1 MRKLFFLIFMFFT
14 GCGEG
19 MPPIIG
25 EPISK
30 SHVNSN
36 IYSIISKIEM
46 PKDLANHVA
55 DFALMC
61 DNTNRADL
69 CRQNLRKIRKIDFV
83 DSFKK
88 QGTIGSC
95 WVYITGYRKILILKN
110 YVLSNSIAMKTL
122 IFHEL
127 GHCALDLE
135 HKGSFSIMSPT
146 LTLYEQFKF
155 MSWHDLLK
163 EMFEQ
168 TPGKT
173 YLSLNEDSDELD
185 RQHDDFVFVNEGE
198 ETNYAEIEDKDKY

>member
-1 MRKLFFLIFMFFT
+1 MRKLFFLTFMFLT
-14 GCGEG
+14 GCGEC

-30 SHVNSN
+30 LDVDRD

-46 PKDLANHVA
+46 PKELANHVA

-61 DNTNRADL
+61 DNTNRIDL
-69 CRQNLRKIRKIDFV
+69 CRRNLRKIRKIDFV
-83 DSFKK
+83 ESFKK

-95 WVYITGYRKILILKN
+95 WVYASGYRKILILRD
-110 YVLSNSIAMKTL
+110 YVLSNSMAMKTL

-146 LTLYEQFKF
+146 LILYEQFKV

-168 TPGKT
+168 TPGKS
-173 YLSLNEDSDELD
+173 YFSLNENEDELD
-185 RQHDDFVFVNEGE
+185 KQHDDFLFIDENEE
-198 ETNYAEIEDKDKY
+198 ADYAEIEEKDKY